1 MDDFYDDCY
10 DMDDEDEDDD
20 DDDDDDDEDDD
31 DEKHLAPDLNRYHD
45 HSKKKLTFI
54 VRKAKG

>member
-20 DDDDDDDEDDD
+20 EDDDDDDEDDD
-31 DEKHLAPDLNRYHD
+31 DDKHLAPDLNRYQD
-45 HSKKKLTFI
+45 HSKI
-54 VRKAKG
+54 CNPAM